1 MSPQASPALSRLDHA
16 HQIAVRAED
25 AVKAAGI
32 SWGAYQSLMKKHEKP
47 IEEEKLIR
55 VPPISIWDDQII
67 FCAIERQPAPEELAA
82 KIVKNGFSAAVRAV
96 QQQHGIRLAVL
107 QLRVHLSR
115 KGAHS
120 RQDTTQKAGCVSII
134 AGSGDIFG

>member
-1 MSPQASPALSRLDHA
+1 
-16 HQIAVRAED
+16 
-25 AVKAAGI
+25 
-32 SWGAYQSLMKKHEKP
+32 MKKHEKP

-96 QQQHGIRLAVL
+96 QQQHGIRDPVRRISFWRSKRYIVLAKF
-107 QLRVHLSR
+107 R
-115 KGAHS
+115 
-120 RQDTTQKAGCVSII
+120 
-134 AGSGDIFG
+134 